1 MNFEQGGL
9 PARDR
14 TVAPAAWLLVA
25 LVAMAPLSA
34 FADEGGVPFW
44 LSGAYSSLSA
54 VPATPGWSLATQAY
68 YYSGDA
74 GGNRQFV
81 RGGSVVAGLD
91 SDLGLLLAQPTYAP
105 KARVMGGQASFGLAF
120 GYGRNSTSAD
130 INLLPD
136 DVRFN
141 RSDAASGFTDLYPIA
156 SVAWNRGVHNWMT
169 YVTGDI
175 PTGSYDSTRLSNI
188 GIGHA
193 ALDAGGA
200 YTYFDPKTGVEF
212 SALLGFTYNWKNPD
226 TQYKNGIDAHLDWA
240 ASRFLSQHWE
250 VGIAGY
256 VYDQLTG
263 DSGAGAKLGSF
274 KSGVA
279 AIGPEAGYAFTV
291 GGKPAYANFR
301 GYWEFWSRNR
311 LEGYALFATVVIP
324 IG

>member
-1 MNFEQGGL
+1 MTRQ
-9 PARDR
+9 RDR
-14 TVAPAAWLLVA
+14 RGVSPTGRAPGAWLLVA
-25 LVAMAPLSA
+25 LVALAPLSA

-44 LSGAYSSLSA
+44 LSGSYASLSA

-74 GGNRQFV
+74 GGTRQFV

-91 SDLGLLLAQPTYAP
+91 SQVSLLLLQPAYAP
-105 KARVMGGQASFGLAF
+105 STKVLGGQASLGLAF
-120 GYGRNSTSAD
+120 GYGTNTTHV
-130 INLLPD
+130 
-136 DVRFN
+136 DVSLFPNGAGFN
-141 RSDAASGFTDLYPIA
+141 RSDTASGYTDLYPIA

-175 PTGSYDSTRLSNI
+175 ATGSYDSARLSNI

-193 ALDAGGA
+193 AIDAGGA
-200 YTYFDPKTGVEF
+200 YTYFDPKTGREF

-226 TQYKNGIDAHLDWA
+226 TQYKNGTDAHLDWA
-240 ASRFLSQHWE
+240 VSQFLSQHWE

-263 DSGAGAKLGSF
+263 DSGSGAKLGAF

-279 AIGPEAGYAFTV
+279 AIGPEVGYAFSV
-291 GGKPAYANFR
+291 RGKPAYANFR

-311 LEGYALFATVVIP
+311 IEGYALFATVVIP
-324 IG
+324 FG